1 MKLEPIE
8 YNGGVIWVDKEVV
21 PRGIYYN
28 SENGKIV
35 PLVEEWRK
43 EFGDKYLHIV
53 AQSPNLS
60 IPNIPYVE
68 LEEENVEDKAYLVM
82 MNYLTDGN
90 PEGDFKHSTIGADDN
105 KNWWIAGYKA
115 ASAKKWSDED
125 IEKAIQFGIDI
136 TCKHTTPTHGTNF
149 DKVEDDKNNYIVS
162 LQPKIKSIEIEMT
175 QGAYD
180 FLDCPVIGEERP
192 MTYEKDG
199 KIFLK
204 VKKINYD

>member
-1 MKLEPIE
+1 MQKSDLKTGMLIE
-8 YNGGVIWVDKEVV
+8 TVESK
-21 PRGIYYN
+21 
-28 SENGKIV
+28 S
-35 PLVEEWRK
+35 VEEVTIK
-43 EFGDKYLHIV
+43 EDI
-53 AQSPNLS
+53 NS
-60 IPNIPYVE
+60 IINK
-68 LEEENVEDKAYLVM
+68 LD
-82 MNYLTDGN
+82 T
-90 PEGDFKHSTIGADDN
+90 PEGLDQYSYDEGFKE
-105 KNWWIAGYKA
+105 GYKA

-136 TCKHTTPTHGTNF
+136 TCKHTTSTHGTNF

-199 KIFLK
+199 KTFLK
-204 VKKINYD
+204 VKSVTYE